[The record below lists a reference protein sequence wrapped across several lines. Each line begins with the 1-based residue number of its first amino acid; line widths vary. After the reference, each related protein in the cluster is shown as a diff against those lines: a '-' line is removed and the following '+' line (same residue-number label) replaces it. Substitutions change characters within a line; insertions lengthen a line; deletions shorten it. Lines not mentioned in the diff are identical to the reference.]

1 MALIK
6 CQECAKEISSEASIC
21 PNCGFK
27 IKKSSGSFRILG
39 YFILAIA
46 GLMLL
51 GKCASEINS
60 MSKPHIGGKKE
71 LPHTG
76 TFSCVN
82 PKVVHYAK
90 SASGTINDAVK
101 SVTAKIQLTETNL
114 SLDVKVNGF
123 NQSSRATP
131 YSIEGDE
138 IIANAPLKED
148 KLLDPTT
155 NRHWISST
163 TQQVR
168 FNIKTMELKRVV
180 KNESLALDRKVT
192 GFETFTLTAKCP
204 I

>member
-1 MALIK
+1 MALIN
-6 CQECAKEISSEASIC
+6 CQECAKQISSEASIC

-27 IKKSSGSFRILG
+27 LKKSSGSLRILG
-39 YFILAIA
+39 YFILAIV

-51 GKCASEINS
+51 GKCASEVNS
-60 MSKPHIGGKKE
+60 LSKTHIGGKKE

-76 TFSCVN
+76 TFSCIN

-90 SASGTINDAVK
+90 SPSGTINDTVK
-101 SVTAKIQLTETNL
+101 SVTAKIQFTETDL
-114 SLDVKVNGF
+114 TLDVKVNGF
-123 NQSSRATP
+123 NQSYKP
-131 YSIEGDE
+131 MQYIIEGDE
-138 IIANAPLKED
+138 IIANAQLKED
-148 KLLDPTT
+148 KRLDPTT

-168 FNIKTMELKRVV
+168 FNLKTMELKRVV
-180 KNESLALDRKVT
+180 RNESLALDRKVT